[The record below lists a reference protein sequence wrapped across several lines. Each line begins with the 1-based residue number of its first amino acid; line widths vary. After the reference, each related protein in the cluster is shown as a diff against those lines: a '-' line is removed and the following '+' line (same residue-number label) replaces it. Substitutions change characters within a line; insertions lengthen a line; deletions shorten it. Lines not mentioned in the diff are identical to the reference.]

1 MENCRVDGGAHRL
14 FYVKTARPRGGFVE
28 NVTMRNVTATE
39 VEKEVLAINSSYMI
53 SASERRPEGLP
64 VTHIANIRMENVRC
78 GKAQKLY
85 AIEGD
90 PEDPVDGVVLDKV
103 LADSVTEPSVLENAR
118 NVTIDGRRVED
129 VSATPFKAPHW

>member
-1 MENCRVDGGAHRL
+1 M
-14 FYVKTARPRGGFVE
+14 
-28 NVTMRNVTATE
+28 
-39 VEKEVLAINSSYMI
+39 
-53 SASERRPEGLP
+53 
-64 VTHIANIRMENVRC
+64 THIANIRMENVRC

-118 NVTIDGRRVED
+118 NVAIDGRRMKD
-129 VSATPFKAPHW
+129 VPATPSRKPHW